1 MLITTHAP
9 APGSHTRT
17 RSRGLEVWRH
27 LDVVLIAAVVV
38 IAAFGALMVYS
49 STKVALETDG
59 DSPTFYLKKQLI
71 FIAIGVVAMLVVA
84 AIDYHRWIILS
95 PVLYVLCLL
104 MLLAVFGVGQSV
116 NGSQKWFQ
124 VGSFQLEPSEFAK
137 LGLILALAAYAARY
151 KGRLTAWPL
160 VVIMVLAVVPFVLIF
175 KQPDLGSA
183 LVLSAVLIALVC
195 IAGAKLWH
203 LALLALVAII
213 GVFGLIDGHVLHRY
227 QIERLTSFAH
237 TPTKISAR
245 ALADKNNLSAQGEF
259 NVIQSKDAIS
269 NGGLTGTGVFK
280 GTATN
285 LSLVPEQHTDFI
297 FSAVGEQ
304 VGLFG
309 CVVLL
314 MLFLLV
320 IWRTWRA
327 ASVSSD
333 LFGTLVAVGV
343 LAMLVFQIFENVGMT
358 MGIMPVAGIPLP
370 WMSYGG
376 SAIIVDFVAVGLV
389 LSIRMRRAT

>member
-1 MLITTHAP
+1 
-9 APGSHTRT
+9 
-17 RSRGLEVWRH
+17 
-27 LDVVLIAAVVV
+27 
-38 IAAFGALMVYS
+38 
-49 STKVALETDG
+49 
-59 DSPTFYLKKQLI
+59 
-71 FIAIGVVAMLVVA
+71 
-84 AIDYHRWIILS
+84 
-95 PVLYVLCLL
+95 

-137 LGLILALAAYAARY
+137 LALILALAAYASRY
-151 KGRLTAWPL
+151 KGQLTVRPL
-160 VVIMVLAVVPFVLIF
+160 VVIMLLAVVPFVLIF

-203 LALLALVAII
+203 LALLALLAVI

-237 TPTKISAR
+237 TPAKISAR

-259 NVIQSKDAIS
+259 NVIESKDAIS
-269 NGGLTGTGVFK
+269 NGGLTGTGVFN

-297 FSAVGEQ
+297 FSAAGEQ
-304 VGLFG
+304 VGLVG
-309 CVVLL
+309 CVLLL

-320 IWRTWRA
+320 IWRTWRT

>member
-1 MLITTHAP
+1 VLLGTQAP

-17 RSRGLEVWRH
+17 RGPSVWRH
-27 LDVVLIAAVVV
+27 LDVVLIAAVLV

-49 STKVALETDG
+49 STRVALETDG
-59 DSPTFYLKKQLI
+59 YSPTFYLKKQII
-71 FIAIGVVAMLVVA
+71 FVAIGVVAMLAVA
-84 AIDYHRWIILS
+84 AIDYRRWILLS
-95 PVLYVLCLL
+95 PILYIVCLL
-104 MLLAVFGVGQSV
+104 MLVAVFGVGASV

-137 LGLILALAAYAARY
+137 LALILALSAFGARF
-151 KGRLTAWPL
+151 KGHLTAGAL
-160 VVIMVLAVVPFVLIF
+160 AVILILAVVPFVLIF

-183 LVLSAVLIALVC
+183 LVLSAVVIALVS

-203 LALLALVAII
+203 LALLGVIAVV
-213 GVFGLIDGHVLHRY
+213 GVFGLVDGHVLRGY

-237 TPTKISAR
+237 TPAKLSAK
-245 ALADKNNLSAQGEF
+245 ALADKNNLSAQSEF
-259 NVIQSKDAIS
+259 NVIESKAAIS

-297 FSAVGEQ
+297 FSAAGEQ
-304 VGLFG
+304 VGLVG
-309 CVVLL
+309 CVLL
-314 MLFLLV
+314 LLLFLLV

-327 ASVSSD
+327 ASLSRD

-358 MGIMPVAGIPLP
+358 MGIMPVTGIPLP

-376 SAIIVDFVAVGLV
+376 SAIIVDFVGVGLV

>member
-9 APGSHTRT
+9 APGSHTRSHT
-17 RSRGLEVWRH
+17 RGPSMWRH
-27 LDVVLIAAVVV
+27 LDVVLVAAVLL
-38 IAAFGALMVYS
+38 IAAFGTLMVYS
-49 STKVALETDG
+49 STRVALETNG
-59 DSPTFYLKKQLI
+59 EAATFYLKKQLI
-71 FIAIGVVAMLVVA
+71 FVAIGVVAMLVVA
-84 AIDYHRWIILS
+84 AIDYHRWIVFS
-95 PVLYVLCLL
+95 PVIYVLCVL

-124 VGSFQLEPSEFAK
+124 AGSFQLEPSEFAK
-137 LGLILALAAYAARY
+137 LALILALAAYAARF
-151 KGRLTAWPL
+151 KGQLTAWAL
-160 VVIMVLAVVPFVLIF
+160 AVILVLAIVPFILIF

-203 LALLALVAII
+203 LALLAVIAVV

-237 TPTKISAR
+237 TPTKISAQ

-259 NVIQSKDAIS
+259 NVIESKDAIS

-304 VGLFG
+304 VGLLG
-309 CVVLL
+309 CVLLL
-314 MLFLLV
+314 MLFLVV

-327 ASVSSD
+327 ASLSSD

-343 LAMLVFQIFENVGMT
+343 LAMLVFENVGMT